1 MKNNKE
7 TKKINKNNTKK
18 PSEKNK
24 DLKKATTKIKKEKD
38 SNIIT
43 LNRKFDGKNL
53 IYTTKLRNVFIVI
66 ILVFINLLGRIGY
79 LQFVEGA
86 YLTEVAYQQ

>member
-24 DLKKATTKIKKEKD
+24 DLKKQLPK
-38 SNIIT
+38 
-43 LNRKFDGKNL
+43 
-53 IYTTKLRNVFIVI
+53 
-66 ILVFINLLGRIGY
+66 
-79 LQFVEGA
+79 
-86 YLTEVAYQQ
+86 